1 MAGFAEF
8 AGSWVRVTECRKSS
22 KLTAPGARRF
32 RGRGGIPPNGSDW
45 PVNGGGAILGRPVM
59 TGLSTRERREYAVLL
74 SIFAVVTIW
83 SAIRPFDM
91 ADYVLELVTPLGG
104 AVLLVATARWFRF
117 TPLAYRLMFVEGIVL
132 LVGAHYT
139 HERVPLFDWLRE
151 PMGWERNHYDRFAHF
166 AVGFL
171 LAVPFRELIIRGAGV
186 TSARAASVL
195 AVVAVL
201 ALAGFYEITEWW
213 IAAAASPEVGAAY
226 LGAQGDIWDA
236 QKDMLADTLGAITA
250 LVLFHRVY
258 RNPLQPARS

>member
-1 MAGFAEF
+1 
-8 AGSWVRVTECRKSS
+8 
-22 KLTAPGARRF
+22 
-32 RGRGGIPPNGSDW
+32 
-45 PVNGGGAILGRPVM
+45 M
-59 TGLSTRERREYAVLL
+59 TVPSTRERREYAVLL
-74 SIFAVVTIW
+74 AIFAVVTLW
-83 SAIRPFDM
+83 SAIRPYDV

-104 AVLLVATARWFRF
+104 AVLLVVTARWFRF
-117 TPLAYRLMFVEGIVL
+117 TPLAYRLMLVEGIVL

-151 PMGWERNHYDRFAHF
+151 PMGWGRNHYDRFAHF

-171 LAVPFRELIIRGAGV
+171 LAVPFRELIVRGAGV
-186 TSARAASVL
+186 VSSRAASVL

-236 QKDMLADTLGAITA
+236 QKDMLADTLGGIVSMLLLARTHDRA
-250 LVLFHRVY
+250 LKR
-258 RNPLQPARS
+258 RSHPVSNSDF